1 MRHLTKLLLTAGLAV
16 AFVSLTL
23 AQQPGRGFGGM
34 QFNEAALLM
43 NKSVQE
49 ELKVTD
55 AQKEKLAKIQ
65 EKFTEDMKD
74 AREKK
79 DMEAFA
85 KISETRNTAAAEV
98 IKDLKPEQHKRLVQI
113 FVQVNLNPPMMG
125 GGGGGGR
132 GGFTAGPNP
141 LVVFENEDVQKE
153 LKLTDKQKEMI
164 KTIATDTAKDAK
176 EIRDNIPKGDKDA
189 RKAATEKITGL
200 NKAAVEKIESSLTD
214 DQKKL
219 WKDLPGEKF
228 EIKLEGMGNRGKK
241 KDV

>member
-23 AQQPGRGFGGM
+23 AQQPGRGFGGN
-34 QFNEAALLM
+34 QFSETSLLM

-65 EKFTEDMKD
+65 EKFRADLKELTKD
-74 AREKK
+74 SGA
-79 DMEAFA
+79 EAFA
-85 KISETRNTAAAEV
+85 KVNETRTTAAAEV

-125 GGGGGGR
+125 GGGGR
-132 GGFTAGPNP
+132 GFGGPNP
-141 LVVFENEDVQKE
+141 LTVFANADVQKE
-153 LKLTDKQKEMI
+153 LKLTDKQKDMI
-164 KTIATDTAKDAK
+164 KTISTDTAKDAK

-228 EIKLEGMGNRGKK
+228 EIKIENMGRGKDKK
-241 KDV
+241 KDTE